1 MKYLILISISLLSS
15 FFVSAQRQ
23 ISLKDA
29 AAYAGDSVLV
39 CGKISGTR
47 FFSESSDSLTLLNV
61 GAPYPNQQL
70 TLVIRAEARK
80 TFPSPPET
88 YYKEKQVCIYGTISM
103 YNGKPQIN
111 IYKQDQI
118 MDAVKQ

>member
-1 MKYLILISISLLSS
+1 MKYQLLVCTCLITSV
-15 FFVSAQRQ
+15 FVSAQRQ

-39 CGKISGTR
+39 CGKIAGTR
-47 FFSESSDSLTLLNV
+47 FFSESADSLTLLNV
-61 GAPYPNQQL
+61 GAPFPNQQL
-70 TLVIRAEARK
+70 TLVIREEARK
-80 TFPSPPET
+80 TFSFPPEN
-88 YYKEKQVCIYGTISM
+88 YYKDKQVCVYGTVTI

>member
-1 MKYLILISISLLSS
+1 MKYQLLFCTCLITSV
-15 FFVSAQRQ
+15 FASAQQQ

-47 FFSESSDSLTLLNV
+47 FFSESADSLTLLNV
-61 GAPYPNQQL
+61 GAPFPNQQL
-70 TLVIRAEARK
+70 TLVIREEARK
-80 TFPSPPET
+80 TFASPPEN
-88 YYKEKQVCIYGTISM
+88 YYKDKQVCVYGTVTI